1 MVGDSNDESKCFEKL
16 LLIDAQ
22 VSRLQ
27 KAFVNNSSAQ
37 IKLSK
42 THLSKMVLLRGF
54 SLLETIKLSGFLLNS
69 GNCYLSE
76 VAKNKIMLNLK
87 KRHSNFFKKNT
98 GLILLS
104 EKLNKKVSSI
114 TGSKSTLKKMR

>member
-22 VSRLQ
+22 VYRLQ

-37 IKLSK
+37 IKFSK
-42 THLSKMVLLRGF
+42 TQLSKMVLLRGF

-69 GNCYLSE
+69 GNC
-76 VAKNKIMLNLK
+76 
-87 KRHSNFFKKNT
+87 
-98 GLILLS
+98 
-104 EKLNKKVSSI
+104 
-114 TGSKSTLKKMR
+114 

>member
-37 IKLSK
+37 MKFLK
-42 THLSKMVLLRGF
+42 TQLSKMVLLRGF
-54 SLLETIKLSGFLLNS
+54 SLLEKIKLSGFLLNS

-87 KRHSNFFKKNT
+87 KRHSIFF
-98 GLILLS
+98 
-104 EKLNKKVSSI
+104 
-114 TGSKSTLKKMR
+114 